1 MRVRDRIARALI
13 RLYPAEFRDEYAGE
27 MEQLVRDQSRDG
39 GSWRWTDLFVDIA
52 RTAPREHALVLMN
65 DVRYAV
71 RLMTRSPLFSAAVI
85 LTVALA
91 IGANTAIFSVV
102 NAVILQPLPFDH
114 PRQLVQVNE
123 KNDKLKL
130 PVFSAS
136 LLNYLSWK
144 EQTRTL
150 DLAALGFAT
159 YSLSGDGEPEQFTGS
174 PISPA
179 LLHVLGLSPLHGRGF
194 ADDDDRP
201 GAAKVAMIGAG
212 LWKRRFGGEP
222 SLVGRAVTLNGESYT
237 VVGIAPPALAV
248 LTGGDIWTPMTIDP
262 GREHRLN
269 HVINVVGRLR
279 PGVSVAQAQ
288 KEMDAIAARVGEQYP
303 EVRDWG
309 VNLFTF
315 YRAFV
320 NPQLETALLMLLCAV
335 VCVLAIACANIANL
349 LLVRSAARQKEIAVR
364 TALGAS
370 RSRLLR
376 QLLVESVTLS
386 AIGGIAGTTCALW
399 SVPLINRALP
409 PNLLPIPEIT
419 IDRTVLLFAA
429 AATIVTGVLFGLAP
443 SWRAARVDLNA
454 ALKQAGRSAAGPRGR
469 MRHLLAAAEL
479 GLATVLLIGAA
490 LLIQTLF
497 RLQRTELGFAP
508 KGVLTFQLAPP
519 TTKYPLDT
527 KAPQF
532 YRALIDALQA
542 IPGVHGAAVSS
553 GIPFGNGSYTST
565 PMTPMTPMTPIG
577 PSALPPDTG
586 VSVDWRIVSPGY
598 FRTMG
603 VPLLR
608 GRDFTDADNSRD
620 APVAIISAA
629 TAERFWGKADPVGR
643 SLRQVAD
650 TLPFTVIGVVA
661 DVKNTAL
668 NRQAPALYMSMARRV
683 WPLMD
688 VVVRTD
694 RDTAAIVPG
703 VRSAVRQLDRQLP
716 LASVRTMEEWLS
728 NTAAQPRLNAQLL
741 GIFAA
746 VALLIAAI
754 GIYGVLAYSVTQ
766 RTREIGLR
774 MALGAPRARVL
785 RLVIGEGMS
794 VGACGIAAGL
804 VAAAALGRTLSS
816 LLFGVQ
822 VHDLPTYAGVAV
834 VLAVVALAACALP
847 ARRAALVDPIVAL
860 REE

>member
-1 MRVRDRIARALI
+1 MRVRDRVARALI

-27 MEQLVRDQSRDG
+27 MEQLVRDHSHAG
-39 GSWRWTDLFVDIA
+39 GGWRWADLIVDVA
-52 RTAPREHALVLMN
+52 RTAPREHGSVLMN
-65 DVRYAV
+65 DLRYAV
-71 RLMTRSPLFSAAVI
+71 RMIARSPLFSAAVI

-91 IGANTAIFSVV
+91 IGATTAIFSVV

-114 PRQLVQVNE
+114 PNRLVQVNE

-130 PVFSAS
+130 PNFGAS

-150 DLAALGFAT
+150 DLAAFGFAS
-159 YSLSGDGEPEQFTGS
+159 YSLSGAGEPEQFTGS
-174 PISPA
+174 PIAPA
-179 LLHVLGLSPLHGRGF
+179 LLPVLGLSPLRGRGF
-194 ADDDDRP
+194 AAADERP
-201 GAAKVAMIGAG
+201 GAAKIAMISVG
-212 LWKRRFGGEP
+212 LWKRRFGADP
-222 SLVGRAVTLNGESYT
+222 SVVGRSITLNGESQT
-237 VVGIAPPALAV
+237 IVGIAPPALAI

-269 HVINVVGRLR
+269 HVISVVARLR

-288 KEMDAIAARVGEQYP
+288 QEMDVIAARIGEQYP

-309 VNLFTF
+309 INILTF

-320 NPQLETALLMLLCAV
+320 NPQLETALVVLLSAV
-335 VCVLAIACANIANL
+335 VCVLLIACANIANL
-349 LLVRSAARQKEIAVR
+349 LLARSAVRQKEIAVR

-386 AIGGIAGTTCALW
+386 AVGGVAGTACALW

-409 PNLLPIPEIT
+409 PNLLPIPEIA

-429 AATIVTGVLFGLAP
+429 ATTIVTGVLFGLAP

-454 ALKQAGRSAAGPRGR
+454 ALKQSGRSAASGPRAR
-469 MRHLLAAAEL
+469 VRNLLAAAEL
-479 GLATVLLIGAA
+479 GLATVLLIAAA
-490 LLIQTLF
+490 LLIQTLY
-497 RLQRTELGFAP
+497 RLQQTDLGFQP
-508 KGVLTFQLAPP
+508 RGVLTFQLAPA
-519 TTKYPLDT
+519 TTKYPLDS

-532 YRALIDALQA
+532 YRALIDSLQA
-542 IPGVHGAAVSS
+542 IPGVRGAAVSS
-553 GIPFGNGSYTST
+553 GIPFGAGNYTS
-565 PMTPMTPMTPIG
+565 TPMTPIG

-586 VSVDWRIVSPGY
+586 VSIDWRIVTPGY

-608 GRDFTDADNSRD
+608 GRDFTDADRSAD
-620 APVAIISAA
+620 APAVIISAA
-629 TAERFWGKADPVGR
+629 TAERFWGQADPVGR
-643 SLRQVAD
+643 SLHQVGD
-650 TLPFTVIGVVA
+650 RLPFTVIGVVGN
-661 DVKNTAL
+661 VKNTAL
-668 NRQAPALYMSMARRV
+668 NREAPAVYLSAARRV

-694 RDTAAIVPG
+694 RDATATLP
-703 VRSAVRQLDRQLP
+703 AVREAVRRLDPQLP
-716 LASVRTMEEWLS
+716 LATVRTMEEWLS
-728 NTAAQPRLNAQLL
+728 NSSAQPRLNAQLL
-741 GIFAA
+741 GVFAA
-746 VALLIAAI
+746 VALVIAAI
-754 GIYGVLAYSVTQ
+754 GIYGVIAYSVTQ

-774 MALGAPRARVL
+774 MALGAPRRRVL
-785 RLVIGEGMS
+785 RLVIGEGMT

-816 LLFGVQ
+816 LVFGVQ
-822 VHDLPTYAGVAV
+822 VHDLPTYGAVAA
-834 VLAVVALAACALP
+834 VLAIVALAACALP